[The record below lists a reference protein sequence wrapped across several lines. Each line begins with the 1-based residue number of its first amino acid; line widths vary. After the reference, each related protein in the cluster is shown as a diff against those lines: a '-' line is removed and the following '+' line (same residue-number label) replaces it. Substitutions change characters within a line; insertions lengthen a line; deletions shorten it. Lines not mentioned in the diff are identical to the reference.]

1 MIDWIR
7 CGDEMPQQHE
17 QVLLYRPIGAE
28 IMIGYLSQNQRLW
41 IVDIWDIPLRAVSHW
56 AELPEPPN
64 GGIST
69 A

>member
-7 CGDEMPQQHE
+7 CGDQMPQPHT

-28 IMIGYLSQNQRLW
+28 IMTGYLSHSGKIW
-41 IVDIWDIPLRAVSHW
+41 IVDIWDIPLQAVSHW
-56 AELPEPPN
+56 AILPQPPDT
-64 GGIST
+64 GSST